1 MAVSCSA
8 CILIRYLS
16 LHHYF
21 YVKTLSYLEGLLASL
36 TNLLCFKGSRDT
48 NKVSREGFFPSF
60 GSVKRKP
67 SGVPKD
73 SFFLN
78 ALKSLFGLSRVLLDL
93 KKCIVSGAKGFV
105 HPEKA

>member
-60 GSVKRKP
+60 ESVKRKP

-73 SFFLN
+73 GFFLN

-93 KKCIVSGAKGFV
+93 KKCIVSGAEGFV
-105 HPEKA
+105 SVRSS